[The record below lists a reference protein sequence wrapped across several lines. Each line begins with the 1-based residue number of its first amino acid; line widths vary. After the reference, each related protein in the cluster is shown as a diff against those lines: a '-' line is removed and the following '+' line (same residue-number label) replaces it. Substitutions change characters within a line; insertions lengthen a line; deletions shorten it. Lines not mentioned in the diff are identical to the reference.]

1 MNDFSAFRPPPPLTV
16 SEWADTYR
24 YLSSEASAE
33 PGKWRTSRAEYQR
46 AMMDAVKTHERTVIM
61 TSSQIGKTE
70 LILNTLGYF
79 IHYEPCPIL
88 IIQPTKEMGE
98 DFSKNKL
105 SPMLRDT
112 PIFSRLIDLKA
123 RTKDNNILYKHF
135 ANSAILSIAG
145 ANSPAGL
152 AARSI
157 RVLLCD
163 EIDRYPPSAAKEGD
177 PLSLAIQRT
186 ATFWNRRIVL
196 VSTPTVKGHSR
207 IEEAFNLTDRREWCV
222 PCPSCGGLQPYNWA
236 NFLYRDRT
244 QPVMKCEYC
253 GTEHTESEWKAG
265 KGEWIPQAESDTCGQ
280 VEAATDLIA
289 GTPLETFRPQH
300 KDETSLN
307 ATAEK
312 HESIGQSAAK
322 P

>member
-112 PIFSRLIDLKA
+112 PIFCYIKSVI
-123 RTKDNNILYKHF
+123 
-135 ANSAILSIAG
+135 
-145 ANSPAGL
+145 
-152 AARSI
+152 
-157 RVLLCD
+157 
-163 EIDRYPPSAAKEGD
+163 
-177 PLSLAIQRT
+177 
-186 ATFWNRRIVL
+186 
-196 VSTPTVKGHSR
+196 
-207 IEEAFNLTDRREWCV
+207 
-222 PCPSCGGLQPYNWA
+222 
-236 NFLYRDRT
+236 
-244 QPVMKCEYC
+244 MCEY
-253 GTEHTESEWKAG
+253 
-265 KGEWIPQAESDTCGQ
+265 
-280 VEAATDLIA
+280 
-289 GTPLETFRPQH
+289 
-300 KDETSLN
+300 TSL
-307 ATAEK
+307 TFPC
-312 HESIGQSAAK
+312 SSC
-322 P
+322 PRSP